1 LPEGTAET
9 TDIFEIMHTMRAMRR
24 LKPDPVPDELIRK
37 ILLAGQ
43 AAANGGNTQRWR
55 FLVLKNHPGKKVVQ
69 GYYKKL
75 FDEVVGPRYRN
86 SAPPPGS
93 DQQKQ
98 LRQMAANQYLT
109 DHYHEAPVWIVAC
122 LEGDNPGYSSGA
134 SIYPAVENMLLAAR
148 ALGLGSTLTTRHIG
162 YAKECDE
169 AMGIPPNYHSY
180 AILPIGYPMGRFGPV
195 GRGPL
200 SEIVYLDGWG
210 KPLSRNL
217 INPVSGRRQGRKG
230 LGDGS
235 TGRSSSR
242 THDSTDGLI
251 TVRLQPAKPL
261 VRRGNAGARAQSRR
275 RDPPS
280 PFLIY
285 Y

>member
-1 LPEGTAET
+1 MPEATSQGAEL
-9 TDIFEIMHTMRAMRR
+9 FEIIHTTRAMRR
-24 LKPDPVPDELIRK
+24 LKPDPVPDDLIRQ

-43 AAANGGNTQRWR
+43 AAASGGNTQRWR
-55 FLVLKNHPGKKVVQ
+55 FLVLKDPEIKKKVQV
-69 GYYKKL
+69 YYKKAY
-75 FDEVVGPRYRN
+75 DEVVGPRYAT

-93 DQQKQ
+93 DPARYQ
-98 LRQMAANQYLT
+98 RQNRAVQYLT

-200 SEIVYLDGWG
+200 SEVVYLDGWG
-210 KPLSRNL
+210 KPYPE
-217 INPVSGRRQGRKG
+217 I
-230 LGDGS
+230 
-235 TGRSSSR
+235 
-242 THDSTDGLI
+242 
-251 TVRLQPAKPL
+251 
-261 VRRGNAGARAQSRR
+261 
-275 RDPPS
+275 
-280 PFLIY
+280 
-285 Y
+285 